1 MSAAATCD
9 SSGGSKCAH
18 RVVAAARPLS
28 SLHPAK
34 LTARPHPSRSPHPG
48 MCGPPTT
55 WNPWHWRLVGIVPEL
70 PAPYREA
77 RLRKSI
83 GRGSTYCIPLSSPP
97 TPPPSLCEDEEQKSE
112 DTRNINNSLAPL
124 RDSNSFPQYSWL
136 KSLLSRRQLRRHIYL
151 RDPRLGL
158 RAGLFGA
165 QRIHRLQGN
174 VAAFF
179 LYGLTAA
186 IPRIMAW
193 QRRDAGNSELD
204 LEEERH
210 LGYSF
215 LGEVVGLPK
224 RIPYRELKE
233 ATRNFQT
240 PIGRGGSGSVF
251 KGILGDGLP
260 VAVKRIEGELRGERE
275 FRSEITAI
283 LSVQHV
289 SLVRI
294 VGYCIIP
301 RSYRFLVYEYFE
313 NGSLDNW
320 IFPKAGRE
328 NNCLNWALRYQ
339 VAIDVAKALAYLH
352 HQCRQRILHLD
363 VKPENILVDENFR
376 AHVTDFGISRLL
388 GVDETSVITTVRGTR
403 GYLAPE
409 WFAGGGIC
417 EKSDV
422 YGYGMVLFE
431 LMSGRRNINFIDEGG
446 HISQRRWSYF
456 PKNASEKMKG
466 GNLMELVD
474 QRLIGSGG
482 VKEEEVKTLVYVA
495 FWCIQD
501 KPELRPSMEMV
512 ANMLQG
518 YVAVGVPPDTKI
530 FLAESPAP
538 TYLELSSGS
547 TMAGSTTSDGTELPP
562 ISMSSSSA
570 SNQLDV
576 AAFFL
581 YGLTATIPRIMAWQR
596 RDAGNSELDLE
607 EERHLGYSFFGEVVG
622 LPKRIPYRELKEA
635 TRNFQTPIG
644 RGGSGS
650 VFKGILGDGLPVAVK
665 RIEGELR
672 GEREFRSEITAI
684 LSVQHVSLVR
694 IVGYC
699 IIPRSYRFLV
709 YEYFENGSL
718 DNWIFPKAGR
728 ENNCLNWALRYQVAI
743 DVAKALAYLHHQ
755 CRQRILHLD
764 VKPENIL
771 VDENFRAHVTD
782 FGISRLLGV
791 DETSVI
797 TTVRGTRGY
806 LAPEWFLGGGICE
819 KSDVYGYGM
828 VLFELMSGRRNINFI
843 DEGGHISQ
851 RRWSYFPKN
860 ASEKMKGGNLME
872 LVDQRLIG
880 SGDVKEE
887 EVKTLVYV
895 AFWCIQEK
903 PELRPSMEMVAN
915 MLQGYVTVGMPPD
928 TKIFLAETPAP
939 TYLEHSSGSTMAG
952 STTSDGTERPPIS
965 MSSFSASNQ
974 LGRSACLAGKERTSD
989 SEPTVAG
996 NKFQLLTPS

>member
-1 MSAAATCD
+1 MC
-9 SSGGSKCAH
+9 SSRCCCCSTSVVPSPCKTH
-18 RVVAAARPLS
+18 RSSSPLS
-28 SLHPAK
+28 IAASWDVRPTNYLESLALAAEKEYREGEHLLHPAVF
-34 LTARPHPSRSPHPG
+34 SPPKSSVTVKMRNKNVRILAISTIVLLLFVTLILFLSTRG
-48 MCGPPTT
+48 SKAFF
-55 WNPWHWRLVGIVPEL
+55 LVGSCDATFIFVILVWAFVQDFLVP
-70 PAPYREA
+70 REFIGSREVNIIA
-77 RLRKSI
+77 WITVVALLALVVLLCVRVKS
-83 GRGSTYCIPLSSPP
+83 STIFYVTSS
-97 TPPPSLCEDEEQKSE
+97 LD
-112 DTRNINNSLAPL
+112 
-124 RDSNSFPQYSWL
+124 
-136 KSLLSRRQLRRHIYL
+136 
-151 RDPRLGL
+151 
-158 RAGLFGA
+158 
-165 QRIHRLQGN
+165 

-431 LMSGRRNINFIDEGG
+431 LMSGRRNINFVDEGG

-474 QRLIGSGG
+474 QRLIGSGD

-512 ANMLQG
+512 ANMLQR

-562 ISMSSSSA
+562 TSMSSSSA
-570 SNQLDV
+570 SNQL
-576 AAFFL
+576 
-581 YGLTATIPRIMAWQR
+581 
-596 RDAGNSELDLE
+596 S
-607 EERHLGYSFFGEVVG
+607 SFFPIWPHGDY
-622 LPKRIPYRELKEA
+622 PKNYGMAKERRRE
-635 TRNFQTPIG
+635 R
-644 RGGSGS
+644 RVRS

-806 LAPEWFLGGGICE
+806 LAPEWFAGGGICE

-915 MLQGYVTVGMPPD
+915 MLQGYVAVGMPPD

-939 TYLEHSSGSTMAG
+939 TYLERSSGSTMAG

-974 LGRSACLAGKERTSD
+974 LGR
-989 SEPTVAG
+989 
-996 NKFQLLTPS
+996 

>member
-1 MSAAATCD
+1 MRNKNVRILAISTIVLLLFVTLILFL
-9 SSGGSKCAH
+9 STRGSKAFFLVGSCDATFIFVILVWAFVQDFLVPREFIGSREVNIIAWITVVPLLALVVLLCV
-18 RVVAAARPLS
+18 RVKSSTIFYVTS
-28 SLHPAK
+28 SL
-34 LTARPHPSRSPHPG
+34 
-48 MCGPPTT
+48 
-55 WNPWHWRLVGIVPEL
+55 
-70 PAPYREA
+70 
-77 RLRKSI
+77 
-83 GRGSTYCIPLSSPP
+83 
-97 TPPPSLCEDEEQKSE
+97 D
-112 DTRNINNSLAPL
+112 
-124 RDSNSFPQYSWL
+124 
-136 KSLLSRRQLRRHIYL
+136 
-151 RDPRLGL
+151 
-158 RAGLFGA
+158 
-165 QRIHRLQGN
+165 

-431 LMSGRRNINFIDEGG
+431 LMSGRRNINF
-446 HISQRRWSYF
+446 
-456 PKNASEKMKG
+456 
-466 GNLMELVD
+466 V
-474 QRLIGSGG
+474 
-482 VKEEEVKTLVYVA
+482 
-495 FWCIQD
+495 
-501 KPELRPSMEMV
+501 
-512 ANMLQG
+512 
-518 YVAVGVPPDTKI
+518 
-530 FLAESPAP
+530 
-538 TYLELSSGS
+538 
-547 TMAGSTTSDGTELPP
+547 
-562 ISMSSSSA
+562 
-570 SNQLDV
+570 
-576 AAFFL
+576 
-581 YGLTATIPRIMAWQR
+581 
-596 RDAGNSELDLE
+596 
-607 EERHLGYSFFGEVVG
+607 
-622 LPKRIPYRELKEA
+622 
-635 TRNFQTPIG
+635 
-644 RGGSGS
+644 
-650 VFKGILGDGLPVAVK
+650 
-665 RIEGELR
+665 
-672 GEREFRSEITAI
+672 
-684 LSVQHVSLVR
+684 
-694 IVGYC
+694 
-699 IIPRSYRFLV
+699 
-709 YEYFENGSL
+709 
-718 DNWIFPKAGR
+718 
-728 ENNCLNWALRYQVAI
+728 
-743 DVAKALAYLHHQ
+743 
-755 CRQRILHLD
+755 
-764 VKPENIL
+764 
-771 VDENFRAHVTD
+771 
-782 FGISRLLGV
+782 
-791 DETSVI
+791 
-797 TTVRGTRGY
+797 
-806 LAPEWFLGGGICE
+806 
-819 KSDVYGYGM
+819 
-828 VLFELMSGRRNINFI
+828 

-895 AFWCIQEK
+895 AFWCIQDK
-903 PELRPSMEMVAN
+903 PELRRVW
-915 MLQGYVTVGMPPD
+915 
-928 TKIFLAETPAP
+928 
-939 TYLEHSSGSTMAG
+939 
-952 STTSDGTERPPIS
+952 RW
-965 MSSFSASNQ
+965 
-974 LGRSACLAGKERTSD
+974 
-989 SEPTVAG
+989 
-996 NKFQLLTPS
+996 